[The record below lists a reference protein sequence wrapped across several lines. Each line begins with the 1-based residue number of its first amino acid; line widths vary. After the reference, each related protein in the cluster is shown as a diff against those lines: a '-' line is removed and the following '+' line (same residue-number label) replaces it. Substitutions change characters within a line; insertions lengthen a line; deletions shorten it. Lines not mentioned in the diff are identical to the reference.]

1 MFRIPS
7 MPLEFTCP
15 HRWGKQER
23 IEGGSEVTDA
33 GL

>member
-1 MFRIPS
+1 MFRIPWKT
-7 MPLEFTCP
+7 LEFTCP
-15 HRWGKQER
+15 PRWGKQEQ